1 MYAEVNHARWQ
12 RGTFSVRPSTYVF
25 PNSVELDARGDA
37 GEGRGGARC
46 KLLLLSYINWCMNF
60 CYCHIVI
67 HLCDV

>member
-37 GEGRGGARC
+37 GEGRGGGLGA
-46 KLLLLSYINWCMNF
+46 NF
-60 CYCHIVI
+60 YYCHI
-67 HLCDV
+67 